1 MKEEQNNYS
10 DSSLNFSPVLRWTH
24 SLWSENHLSRVWLES
39 RAWLKLCCLLSPNYW
54 RGVLYMGY
62 PVWADILSPRI
73 SLHQC
78 FSPLMACCFPGADFS
93 LEWEPFC
100 SSLVTQ
106 MAFEICPI
114 DPCFEGVPA
123 DVVGFIFSIFRSRSA
138 KSLCRRRDN
147 YKRFLPPICVQEIL
161 GLL

>member
-1 MKEEQNNYS
+1 
-10 DSSLNFSPVLRWTH
+10 
-24 SLWSENHLSRVWLES
+24 
-39 RAWLKLCCLLSPNYW
+39 
-54 RGVLYMGY
+54 
-62 PVWADILSPRI
+62 
-73 SLHQC
+73 
-78 FSPLMACCFPGADFS
+78 MACCFPGADFS

-123 DVVGFIFSIFRSRSA
+123 DVVGFIFNNFRSRRSA
-138 KSLCRRRDN
+138 KSLCRRRYS

-161 GLL
+161 GLLWIWLWVTWIRVPGDPTITKEPTAVLPLIHRISNWKSNWNPVSKLQYALIPLNTILIDSRKEH